1 MEAIPDVTGWAYRPA
16 ALAAALLALV
26 TISWAQSPADEIDAL
41 LAQGDLPA
49 AAQRACAWAD
59 AEPGDPE
66 ALRTCGELGQRA
78 GLNRAAARALESLL
92 FFTPNDPD
100 ALLLLGRALLA
111 RGDFD
116 GARRQFERVLHLQ
129 ADSAPAYVGLAQ
141 AAVGAGDTSGDILSA
156 AEVALSIGPDY
167 APAHVAMG
175 VARRAVGDCP
185 GAIAALER
193 ALALDPQCASALYEL
208 GLTRAQVGDEA
219 TAREAWRRFVAVEP
233 HSDRAWLLGR
243 NLVVVGAQDIIDRGF
258 SPQYSPDGTRIAF
271 RGRGQGGW
279 GVYVM
284 PADAADEETLLYSTE
299 DALSTLAW
307 APDGKSLLV
316 LVSLQKPVTT
326 RGQETKQWTRQL
338 LLVPADGS
346 APPRVLLEDQRIGEA
361 AWIPSTGHVGVR
373 TFVTRKGWAVLDVD
387 PETGEGTPIPG
398 IDPRAALQSPAWS
411 RDGSKMLM
419 LRRTKARPD
428 GSYGYEL
435 LVGPATDFGQ
445 ARAIFTGDELPR
457 DPVFIQDGSVVLFGL
472 AGVGNRVSTWAL
484 PADGSRDPVL
494 VDNDGGPYG
503 TPSLS
508 PDGRYMIQMAAS
520 NSMMRRLTLAGLR
533 AAPGD

>member
-1 MEAIPDVTGWAYRPA
+1 MSDVARSGQRA
-16 ALAAALLALV
+16 AVSAAALLLLV
-26 TISWAQSPADEIDAL
+26 AAGWAQSPAAEIEAL
-41 LAQGDLPA
+41 VARGDLPA
-49 AAQRACAWAD
+49 AARRACEWAE
-59 AEPGDPE
+59 AEPGDLE
-66 ALRTCGELGQRA
+66 ALRNCGELGQRA

-100 ALLLLGRALLA
+100 VLLLLGKALLA
-111 RGDFD
+111 RGNFAE
-116 GARRQFERVLHLQ
+116 ARRQFERVVHLQ
-129 ADSAPAYVGLAQ
+129 ADAAPAYVGLAQ
-141 AAVGAGDTSGDILSA
+141 ASVGAGDTSGDILSA
-156 AEVALSIGPDY
+156 AEIALSVGPDH

-175 VARRAVGDCP
+175 VALRTVGEY
-185 GAIAALER
+185 AQALAALER

-208 GLTRAQVGDEA
+208 GLTRAQTGDEDG
-219 TAREAWRRFVAVEP
+219 AREAWRRFLAVEP

-243 NLVVVGAQDIIDRGF
+243 DLVVVGIEDIIDRGF
-258 SPQYSPDGTRIAF
+258 GPQYSPDGTRIAF

-284 PADAADEETLLYSTE
+284 PADASAEETLLWSTE
-299 DALSTLAW
+299 DSLSTLAW

-346 APPRVLLEDQRIGEA
+346 APPRLLLEDQRIGEA
-361 AWIPSTGHVGVR
+361 AWIPSTGHIGVR
-373 TFVTRKGWAVLDVD
+373 TFVTRQGWAVLDLD

-411 RDGSKMLM
+411 RDGTMMLM
-419 LRRTKARPD
+419 VRRTEARPD

-435 LVGPATDFGQ
+435 LVGPTTDFSQ
-445 ARAIFTGDELPR
+445 ARVVFFADDAPR
-457 DPVFIQDGSVVLFGL
+457 DPVFVQDGSVILFGL
-472 AGVGNRVSTWAL
+472 AGAGNRVSTWAL
-484 PADGSRDPVL
+484 PSDGSRDPVL

-508 PDGRYMIQMAAS
+508 PDGRYMVQMSAS

-533 AAPGD
+533 DAPGD